1 MRQGKFVDKEIDPYN
16 EEWNFETSDENFKT
30 PFSSVQPPKSRF
42 VQSKWERLAVSKIRQ
57 AIKKG
62 WMKTP

>member
-42 VQSKWERLAVSKIRQ
+42 VQSKWERLAVSKIR
-57 AIKKG
+57 
-62 WMKTP
+62 